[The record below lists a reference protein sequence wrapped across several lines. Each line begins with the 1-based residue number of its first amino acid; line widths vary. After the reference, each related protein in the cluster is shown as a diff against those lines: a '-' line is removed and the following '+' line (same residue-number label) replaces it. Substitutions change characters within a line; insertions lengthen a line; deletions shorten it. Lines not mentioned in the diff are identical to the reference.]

1 MRLTTMA
8 AALGLAALPAL
19 AQDAAQDDAAQADAA
34 QADAARAD
42 WTESPWGPED
52 EIGAANR
59 ITPESVVA
67 AADLVTE
74 GKVYPLGIVI
84 GPDTPAFPPR
94 SLSVTVLQPGQVHGV
109 TLGPTLT
116 SYNDDIFM
124 GWLGI
129 GSQIDGLGHLG
140 VDGVY
145 YNGFDAA
152 EFAAADGLT
161 KLGIEK
167 IPPLVARGVMLDM
180 AAFYGQ
186 EIVEEGTA
194 YTADDIEA
202 AAEAQGVEIR
212 EGDVVLFH
220 SGWLDL
226 IDGESPDPARYGSVE
241 PGLGKSGA
249 EMLAE
254 IGVVA
259 VGADTWGLEAV
270 PFEEGVGT
278 FEIHQI
284 LLARNGIYI
293 LENMDTRALADD
305 GAGEFLFV
313 LGQARLKGAVQM
325 MINPVAIR

>member
-1 MRLTTMA
+1 MRRAAMA
-8 AALGLAALPAL
+8 AALGMAAQLALPA
-19 AQDAAQDDAAQADAA
+19 AAQE
-34 QADAARAD
+34 D

-59 ITPESVVA
+59 LSPEGVLA
-67 AADLVTE
+67 AAELVTE
-74 GKVYPLGIVI
+74 GEVYPLGIVI

-94 SLSVTVLQPGQVHGV
+94 SLSVTVLQPGQSGGT
-109 TLGPTLT
+109 TLGPTQT
-116 SYNDDIFM
+116 TYNDDVFM

-140 VDGVY
+140 IDHVY
-145 YNGFDAA
+145 YNGNRDSD
-152 EFAAADGLT
+152 FAAADGLT
-161 KLGIEK
+161 KLGLEK
-167 IPPLVARGVMLDM
+167 VPPIVTRGVLLDM
-180 AAFYGQ
+180 AEHYGA

-194 YTADDIEA
+194 YTAEDIQA

-226 IDGESPDPARYGSVE
+226 LDGEAPDPERFVSVE

-254 IGVVA
+254 AGVVA

-284 LLARNGIYI
+284 LLAKNGIYI
-293 LENMDTRALADD
+293 LENMDTRALAADD
-305 GAGEFLFV
+305 VGEFLFV
-313 LGQARLKGAVQM
+313 LGQARLRGAVQM
-325 MINPVAIR
+325 IVNPVAIR